1 MKLLRCLL
9 FVAAGATP
17 VVSGCQFMPHAL
29 QPSQLWK
36 LNRQDAW
43 DEAQY
48 SVPDPV
54 DPRLGALQRGAEG
67 GAGAE

>member
-1 MKLLRCLL
+1 ML
-9 FVAAGATP
+9 
-17 VVSGCQFMPHAL
+17 SGCQFMPHAL

-43 DEAQY
+43 DEGQF

-54 DPRLGALQRGAEG
+54 DPRLRVHHRGAAG